1 MINDENNV
9 LMRKIALF
17 IFFSLAIQ
25 SGARAQVTEIIS
37 IVEAAIKK
45 VVQAADLEVQKL
57 QNQTIWLQDAQKTLE
72 NSMSELQLGDI
83 TSWVQ
88 KIRDLYSEY
97 YTELSEVKQ
106 IISDYDKV
114 KSIIQTQERIVSEY
128 NSAYALFKQDPHFS
142 ASELN
147 YMGQVYSGIIS
158 ESLRNLDQLLL
169 VVNAFVT
176 QMTDE
181 KRLDM
186 INGAARNM
194 QKNYNDL
201 KLFDNQNI
209 QLSLQRSTDNNDL
222 QTVRQLYGLE

>member
-1 MINDENNV
+1 
-9 LMRKIALF
+9 MRKLALLF
-17 IFFSLAIQ
+17 FFSLAMHF
-25 SGARAQVTEIIS
+25 GAQAQVTEIIS
-37 IVEAAIKK
+37 IVKAAIKK
-45 VVQAADLEVQKL
+45 VIQAADLEVQKL

-72 NSMSELQLGDI
+72 NSMSELQLSDI
-83 TSWVQ
+83 TGWVQ
-88 KIRDLYSEY
+88 KIKDLYSEY

-114 KSIIQTQERIVSEY
+114 KSIVQTQERIVTEY
-128 NSAYALFKQDPHFS
+128 NSAYDLFKKDPHFS

-147 YMGQVYSGIIS
+147 YMGQVYSGIID
-158 ESLRNLDQLLL
+158 ESLKNLDQLLL

-181 KRLDM
+181 KRLDI

-209 QLSLQRSTDNNDL
+209 QLSLQRSIDNNDL
-222 QTVRQLYGLE
+222 ETVKKLYGLE